1 MLKNGTLIVSI
12 FRYRA
17 NVCAEKRDLQFLLFV
32 LAANLDGKEIEEPDG
47 CFVLDSSVSI
57 GCYSNEDFKKLAQ
70 DSKIKKGDKVV
81 GKRNFRNFEN
91 IEWPDIKACFCSGNL
106 CNKDNYKL

>member
-1 MLKNGTLIVSI
+1 MLRKGIYSSY
-12 FRYRA
+12 F
-17 NVCAEKRDLQFLLFV
+17 FV

-57 GCYSNEDFKKLAQ
+57 DCYSNEDFKKLAQ

-81 GKRNFRNFEN
+81 GKRNFRKFEN
-91 IEWPDIKACFCSGNL
+91 IGLPTDIKACFCTGNL
-106 CNKDNYKL
+106 CNKDNYKS